1 MVPGACLRKV
11 REQLGLTYRDV
22 EQSSYEL
29 ATKHGRPEFIIHISR
44 LADFE
49 NGGVTPSLHKL
60 YSLCA
65 IYHLDIFEVCKWYDV
80 PLEQQFQ
87 DAFRHAAPRT
97 HLAAPPRRLRL
108 PLRFDP
114 CFDPRRTEYLTRVV
128 EEWGQFEGALVSGQ
142 VGYRYGFIG
151 TTDHWMEPLLRP
163 GSLVLLDPGRV
174 RVQNCGWQNEFD
186 RPIFFVDVRA
196 GYRCCWCSTER
207 DRLNLQPHPLSSC
220 VPETYRHPDD
230 AEILGQVVGI
240 AMRLSAS

>member
-29 ATKHGRPEFIIHISR
+29 ATEHGRPEFIIHISR

-80 PLEQQFQ
+80 PLEQQFH
-87 DAFRHAAPRT
+87 DAFRQAAPRT

-128 EEWGQFEGALVSGQ
+128 EEWGQFEGAFVNSQGR
-142 VGYRYGFIG
+142 YRYGFIG
-151 TTDHWMEPLLRP
+151 TTDHWMEPLLRTGCWTQDEC
-163 GSLVLLDPGRV
+163 GSRTAAGKMNSIGPFILWTFEKVIAAAGV
-174 RVQNCGWQNEFD
+174 RRN
-186 RPIFFVDVRA
+186 A
-196 GYRCCWCSTER
+196 
-207 DRLNLQPHPLSSC
+207 
-220 VPETYRHPDD
+220 
-230 AEILGQVVGI
+230 I
-240 AMRLSAS
+240 A